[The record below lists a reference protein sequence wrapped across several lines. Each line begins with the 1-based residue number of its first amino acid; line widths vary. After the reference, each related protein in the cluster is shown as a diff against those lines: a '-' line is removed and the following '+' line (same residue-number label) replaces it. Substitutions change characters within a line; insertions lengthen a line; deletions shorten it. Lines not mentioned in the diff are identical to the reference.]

1 MTQIFIPISV
11 SVISPLDA
19 WACQIVGHFF
29 KAICPQ
35 YTENVNISWVW
46 PLHTGS
52 ASWQTA
58 SCHQISG
65 RNVISPILPSW
76 PKPIIEYF
84 RPITE
89 ILKRVRAVTLSL
101 GPVSS
106 LFWKFQ
112 STLERAILK
121 ELRVVMSSGTDKRM
135 DAMTDVN
142 TRWSRWRPRV
152 IKWQQYPSASIS
164 AGYISMPNF
173 MIFLSRDL
181 SANAVKPQNVVNK
194 RTDGQWYP

>member
-11 SVISPLDA
+11 SIISPLDA

-29 KAICPQ
+29 KATCPQ
-35 YTENVNISWVW
+35 YPDPNTRRSENDSTLGRPRSENVNINWVW
-46 PLHTGS
+46 PLHAGS

-84 RPITE
+84 KVPWTAQKLAKHGHFKVAICFKVLCIILRNFRPITE

-106 LFWKFQ
+106 QFWKFQ
-112 STLERAILK
+112 SAVERAKI
-121 ELRVVMSSGTDKRM
+121 DW
-135 DAMTDVN
+135 A
-142 TRWSRWRPRV
+142 WPF
-152 IKWQQYPSASIS
+152 
-164 AGYISMPNF
+164 YIAICF
-173 MIFLSRDL
+173 MLLCIIP
-181 SANAVKPQNVVNK
+181 KYQE
-194 RTDGQWYP
+194 W

>member
-11 SVISPLDA
+11 SMISPLDA

-29 KAICPQ
+29 KATCLQ
-35 YTENVNISWVW
+35 YPDPNTRRSENDSTLGRPRSQNVNISWVW

-52 ASWQTA
+52 ASSQTA

-65 RNVISPILPSW
+65 RNVISPITPSW

-84 RPITE
+84 KFRGLHKNWPNMAILVAICFKVLCIILRNFRPITE
-89 ILKRVRAVTLSL
+89 ILKRPRTVTLSL

-112 STLERAILK
+112 SAVERAKIDWAWL
-121 ELRVVMSSGTDKRM
+121 
-135 DAMTDVN
+135 
-142 TRWSRWRPRV
+142 
-152 IKWQQYPSASIS
+152 
-164 AGYISMPNF
+164 F
-173 MIFLSRDL
+173 
-181 SANAVKPQNVVNK
+181 
-194 RTDGQWYP
+194 